1 VLITRTRKLAF
12 ESSAGV
18 HVRPH
23 VFVALPSVRVDMV
36 VLRVDVACAAV
47 HEAPPFQDSCT
58 HMRGEPDVL
67 STRASSRTSMPRTV
81 APEGREI
88 P

>member
-1 VLITRTRKLAF
+1 MITRTRKLAF

-23 VFVALPSVRVDMV
+23 VFVVPPNVLVVIV
-36 VLRVDVACAAV
+36 VLSVGVAWAAV
-47 HEAPPFQDSCT
+47 HEAPPFQESCT
-58 HMRGEPDVL
+58 HIRGDPDVL

-81 APEGREI
+81 APEGNEI